1 MVFMVFTRTYKTWI
15 EMLRRLW
22 VWHKSTWTLRHV
34 NRFSEYSSHTVSSS
48 SSQPAIMLISG
59 LGAAWPS
66 SFVFQPG
73 PFWSHESVWKHNMK
87 APAFWANLTSVDLLW
102 YFLSQNDT
110 KCKTCDNG
118 GGRCLKSEDGQ
129 FPVLRSCCWP
139 KGWEGHQE
147 LGKRALAVAHVTRD
161 PYGPHPHIPTSRN
174 GAAMAPQ
181 QNGMTNA
188 GPCLRCA
195 DISYQTELLKRC
207 LESLGSSMST
217 RLAEISR
224 HYQYGTRCTAKCKA
238 NPKFNLSIFFA
249 SRFESLQRE
258 TRHDWMGYNAPW
270 LPRQETQQHTATT
283 WVPIFCFVGNFNLC
297 SHTHDKSQFISDF
310 LVWATQGCSVCS
322 MPRPW
327 IRHDAPRPSNR
338 KEKMGLGG

>member
-1 MVFMVFTRTYKTWI
+1 M
-15 EMLRRLW
+15 
-22 VWHKSTWTLRHV
+22 
-34 NRFSEYSSHTVSSS
+34 
-48 SSQPAIMLISG
+48 
-59 LGAAWPS
+59 
-66 SFVFQPG
+66 
-73 PFWSHESVWKHNMK
+73 
-87 APAFWANLTSVDLLW
+87 
-102 YFLSQNDT
+102 
-110 KCKTCDNG
+110 
-118 GGRCLKSEDGQ
+118 KSEDGQ

-238 NPKFNLSIFFA
+238 NPKFKHAMTEWATMRRGSQGRKHSNIQQPHGFPYFVSLAISIYVLTHMTNLS
-249 SRFESLQRE
+249 SSL
-258 TRHDWMGYNAPW
+258 T
-270 LPRQETQQHTATT
+270 
-283 WVPIFCFVGNFNLC
+283 
-297 SHTHDKSQFISDF
+297 S
-310 LVWATQGCSVCS
+310 
-322 MPRPW
+322 
-327 IRHDAPRPSNR
+327 
-338 KEKMGLGG
+338 